1 MLFRLHTWRPNMTRQ
16 QLDESFTKYYDSL
29 VRFASRRVGEDGED
43 IVSEV
48 YIKAVEGVEYER
60 VRDKYI
66 RSWWL
71 FKVKA
76 RAAHKRKMDKRGMEA
91 EQQFYSMLG
100 ETVEQEMTEG
110 QAQAL
115 IEAHWKTLPR
125 YTKTRI
131 RQDWEKNNL
140 PLLQFMRPQTV

>member
-1 MLFRLHTWRPNMTRQ
+1 MTRD

-29 VRFASRRVGEDGED
+29 VKFASRRVGEDGED
-43 IVSEV
+43 LVSEV
-48 YIKAVEGVEYER
+48 YIKALEGVEYER

-76 RAAHKRKMDKRGMEA
+76 RAAYKRKADKRVEEA

-100 ETVEQEMTEG
+100 ETVEQEMTER
-110 QAQAL
+110 QVQEF
-115 IEAHWKTLPR
+115 IEAYWKALPR

-131 RQDWEKNNL
+131 RQDWERHNI
-140 PLLQFMRPQTV
+140 PLLHFMRPQTV

>member
-1 MLFRLHTWRPNMTRQ
+1 MNLPAARMHNRTVQRALPELRHRPRPAGGGGFNPHPP
-16 QLDESFTKYYDSL
+16 
-29 VRFASRRVGEDGED
+29 
-43 IVSEV
+43 
-48 YIKAVEGVEYER
+48 
-60 VRDKYI
+60 
-66 RSWWL
+66 
-71 FKVKA
+71 VKA
-76 RAAHKRKMDKRGMEA
+76 GAAHKRKMDKRGMEA